1 LNLSLKTCCVNTNLT
16 AANDF
21 VEHLDRLR
29 QLPEHADPSLRTL
42 FKRQSPIYVAR
53 APGRLDIMGGIGDYS
68 GSLVL
73 ELPIAEAAFAA
84 VQISHEPG
92 VTIASL
98 QGSAGTY
105 SVART
110 ITSSEWADLR
120 AGNLE
125 AARQFF
131 ARDPLTA
138 WAAYIAG
145 PVLIL
150 LRETQ
155 PTFDGGLRILI
166 DSHVPEGKGVSSS
179 AAVEVATTRAVAA
192 ALGIELAGE
201 VLARLC
207 QLAENHVAGAP
218 CGIMDQTTSALGRE
232 NELLALRCQPAT
244 IEGFVSLP
252 TELAI
257 WGIDSGV
264 RHSVSGSD
272 YSSVRCGAF
281 IGYRMIAEAAGL
293 KVKPAIDVPHVVD
306 VDDPLWHG
314 YLANITPREFHGRFI
329 DAVPEWILGREF
341 LERYG
346 GITDRVTSVDPGRTY
361 SVRAPTLH
369 PIYENERTDRFRA
382 LLQGQINEQS
392 LCEMG
397 QLMDAAHDSYTS
409 CGLGSAGTD
418 RIVALVRKA
427 GPANGLYG
435 SKITGGGS
443 GGTVAI
449 LGRLDAD
456 EAVAEVAQ
464 RYVEQTGGESYVFR
478 GSSPGAYETTV
489 REVTI

>member
-1 LNLSLKTCCVNTNLT
+1 MNMTFTE
-16 AANDF
+16 ANDF
-21 VEHLDRLR
+21 AEHLERLWR
-29 QLPEHADPSLRTL
+29 LPEHVDPSLRNL
-42 FKRQSPIYVAR
+42 FKRGSSIYIAR

-84 VQISHEPG
+84 VQLSNEPE

-98 QGSAGTY
+98 QGTASNHSIT
-105 SVART
+105 RT
-110 ITSSEWADLR
+110 IASSEWAALR
-120 AGNLE
+120 AGGLE

-131 ARDPLTA
+131 ARDPVTA

-145 PVLIL
+145 PALIL
-150 LRETQ
+150 LRETHS
-155 PTFDGGLRILI
+155 TFDGGLRILI
-166 DSHVPEGKGVSSS
+166 DSRVPEGKGVSSS

-192 ALGIELAGE
+192 ILGIELPRE

-207 QLAENHVAGAP
+207 QLAENHVVGAP

-244 IEGFVSLP
+244 VEGFV
-252 TELAI
+252 AI
-257 WGIDSGV
+257 PPEVGLWGIDSGI

-281 IGYRMIAEAAGL
+281 IGYRMITEAAGL
-293 KVKPAIDVPHVVD
+293 KVKSAIDRPHVVD
-306 VDDPLWHG
+306 VEDPLWHG
-314 YLANITPREFHGRFI
+314 YLANITPREFQDRFME
-329 DAVPEWILGREF
+329 AVPEWILGREF

-346 GITDRVTSVDPGRTY
+346 GIADRVTSVDPDRTY
-361 SVRAPTLH
+361 GVRAATLH
-369 PIYENERTDRFRA
+369 PICENDRAERFRA
-382 LLQGQINEQS
+382 LLQGQIDEQS

-397 QLMDAAHDSYTS
+397 QLMEAAHDSYTS

-418 RIVALVRKA
+418 RIATLVRKA
-427 GPANGLYG
+427 GPASGLYG
-435 SKITGGGS
+435 AKITGGGS

-449 LGRLDAD
+449 LGRSDAD
-456 EAVAEVAQ
+456 EAVREITR
-464 RYVEQTGGESYVFR
+464 RYEEQTGVESYIFR
-478 GSSPGAYETTV
+478 GSSPGACETTV